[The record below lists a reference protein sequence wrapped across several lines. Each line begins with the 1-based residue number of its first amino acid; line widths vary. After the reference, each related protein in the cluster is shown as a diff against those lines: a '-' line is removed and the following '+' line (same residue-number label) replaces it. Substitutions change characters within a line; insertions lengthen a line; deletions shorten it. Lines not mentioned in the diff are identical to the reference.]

1 MENFKWKVNNLNLNE
16 IRKDK
21 SRTKKEKLEITIKKI
36 NSYSQDLAWSLAV
49 KENWKRG
56 TEYW

>member
-21 SRTKKEKLEITIKKI
+21 SRTKKEKGKTRNYNKK
-36 NSYSQDLAWSLAV
+36 D
-49 KENWKRG
+49 
-56 TEYW
+56 